1 VFRSI
6 SEYCLVQIAG
16 AEKRRMGT
24 CYYQITIVER
34 RDSIDIVLL
43 IDSWR
48 LFLGCRL

>member
-1 VFRSI
+1 VFRSM

-24 CYYQITIVER
+24 YYYQTTIVER
-34 RDSIDIVLL
+34 RDSIGIVLL